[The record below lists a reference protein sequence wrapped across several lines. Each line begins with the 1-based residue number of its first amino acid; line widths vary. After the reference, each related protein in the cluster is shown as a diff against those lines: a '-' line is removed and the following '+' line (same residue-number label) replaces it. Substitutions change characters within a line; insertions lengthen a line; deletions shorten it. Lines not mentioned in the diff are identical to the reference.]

1 MGGANGGANTQQ
13 HLINII
19 HKKKKKK
26 KKTKNEKRE
35 QKKIKRGNM
44 FGLLS
49 KLWSRFDVSHTRN
62 LKHYVVFGERE
73 WLLHSS
79 SPHLFL

>member
-26 KKTKNEKRE
+26 TKNEKRE
-35 QKKIKRGNM
+35 QKKIKGGNM

-49 KLWSRFDVSHTRN
+49 KL
-62 LKHYVVFGERE
+62 
-73 WLLHSS
+73 
-79 SPHLFL
+79 